1 MLFSNILVPYDGSSL
16 AEASLAKAIQFAQ
29 LDPSVKITV
38 IHVAQIS
45 SKPAHTPTD
54 LYNRYRAAVREE
66 AEQLVE
72 PLKEK
77 LEKIPNSTELIIKSG
92 SAAYVILQHA
102 RDLGCDLIIM
112 GSRGLS
118 GIKAYL
124 GSVSHTITQQ
134 SDIPVLLMK

>member
-16 AEASLAKAIQFAQ
+16 AETSLAKAIQFAQ

-54 LYNRYRAAVREE
+54 LYTRYCAAVREE

-77 LEKIPNSTELIIKSG
+77 LEKIPNSTLPLISC
-92 SAAYVILQHA
+92 V
-102 RDLGCDLIIM
+102 
-112 GSRGLS
+112 
-118 GIKAYL
+118 
-124 GSVSHTITQQ
+124 
-134 SDIPVLLMK
+134 

>member
-1 MLFSNILVPYDGSSL
+1 MLFSNILVPYDGSPL
-16 AEASLAKAIQFAQ
+16 AGASLDKAIQFAQ

-54 LYNRYRAAVREE
+54 LYNRYRAAVMEE

-72 PLKEK
+72 QLKGK
-77 LEKIPNSTELIIKSG
+77 LEKIPNSTELMIKSG

-102 RDLGCDLIIM
+102 GELGCDLIIM

-134 SDIPVLLMK
+134 ADIPVLLMK

>member
-16 AEASLAKAIQFAQ
+16 AEVSLAKAIQFAQ

-72 PLKEK
+72 PLKGK
-77 LEKIPNSTELIIKSG
+77 LEQIPNSTELIIKSG

>member
-16 AEASLAKAIQFAQ
+16 AAESLEKAIQFAQ

-45 SKPAHTPTD
+45 TKPAHTPTD

-66 AEQLVE
+66 AEQMVE
-72 PLKEK
+72 PLKGK
-77 LEKIPNSTELIIKSG
+77 LEKIPNSTEVIIKSG
-92 SAAYVILQHA
+92 SPAYVILQHA

-124 GSVSHTITQQ
+124 GSVSQSITQQ
-134 SDIPVLLMK
+134 SEIPVLLMK

>member
-1 MLFSNILVPYDGSSL
+1 MLFSNILVPYDGSPL
-16 AEASLAKAIQFAQ
+16 AAASLDKAIQFAQ

-54 LYNRYRAAVREE
+54 LYNRYRAAVMEE

-92 SAAYVILQHA
+92 SASYVILQHA
-102 RDLGCDLIIM
+102 SDLACDLIIM

-124 GSVSHTITQQ
+124 GSVSNTITQQ